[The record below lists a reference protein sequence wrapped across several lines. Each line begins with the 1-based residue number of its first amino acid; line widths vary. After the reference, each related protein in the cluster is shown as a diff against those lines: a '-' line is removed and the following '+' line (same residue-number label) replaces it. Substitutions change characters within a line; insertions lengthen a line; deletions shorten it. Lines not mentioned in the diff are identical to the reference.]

1 VVLPDRAARVHVLA
15 FGVVESTLS
24 GDLAQVRAQE
34 NRYAVFMLNKRP
46 IVAFLATN
54 DSERSKQFY
63 MEVLGLE
70 LQEES
75 PFALVFDLNGTTL
88 RIQKTRGHVPAP
100 HTALGWESRAIAD
113 DVRAL
118 LARGVHFERFAGM
131 EQDELAIWSPP
142 GPPGQARAQVAWF
155 KDPDGNLLS
164 LSQ

>member
-1 VVLPDRAARVHVLA
+1 
-15 FGVVESTLS
+15 LS

-34 NRYAVFMLNKRP
+34 NRYARCMLNKHP

-54 DSERSKQFY
+54 DAERSKQFY
-63 MEVLGLE
+63 VEVLGFE

-88 RIQKTRGHVPAP
+88 RIQKTRGHVPVP
-100 HTALGWESRAIAD
+100 HTALGWESHAIAD

-118 LARGVHFERFAGM
+118 VARGVHFERFPGM
-131 EQDELAIWSPP
+131 EQDALGIWSPP
-142 GPPGQARAQVAWF
+142 ARPGQARAQVAWF

-164 LSQ
+164 LSE